1 MALLLM
7 AGCDQTL
14 SDVEPKSFREFELF
28 ADEVYMYN
36 ASMPDTRIR
45 FDPLIND
52 SIRTTVR
59 VSYSRPA
66 NGQLE
71 LMQDGGTYYIPNKG
85 FFGTEDITYTACS
98 DRTCQSQRMQIFVE
112 PPLDPNN
119 CTTRLG
125 ADSLETA
132 INTTKG
138 IRIFINDMICSPQ
151 RTGISVF
158 KPLKGT
164 FTTVAYSGSLK
175 NTIYLYTP
183 PRNFTGED
191 SFRYRVH
198 PDPDNFDRVYLE
210 MVVKIT
216 VK

>member
-1 MALLLM
+1 
-7 AGCDQTL
+7 
-14 SDVEPKSFREFELF
+14 
-28 ADEVYMYN
+28 
-36 ASMPDTRIR
+36 
-45 FDPLIND
+45 
-52 SIRTTVR
+52 
-59 VSYSRPA
+59 
-66 NGQLE
+66 
-71 LMQDGGTYYIPNKG
+71 
-85 FFGTEDITYTACS
+85 
-98 DRTCQSQRMQIFVE
+98 
-112 PPLDPNN
+112 
-119 CTTRLG
+119 
-125 ADSLETA
+125 
-132 INTTKG
+132 
-138 IRIFINDMICSPQ
+138 
-151 RTGISVF
+151 VF